1 LVGSKRMELTQEEI
15 TELTQA
21 MKTATAAPS
30 AARQVREYD
39 FTRPDKLSKVHLRVL
54 QSLLSG
60 LERHWS
66 VSLSTVLKSESVVK
80 LGNLEQAKFGA
91 YVESQSQDCVAVGLD
106 VEPFSGISIIS
117 IPLDLAVL
125 IVDRLAG
132 GIGKLGKGQRTLT
145 PVDRSILK
153 RLINKLAVDL
163 SRVWRSLTDVS
174 IKVLDVHDSVE
185 SLEFNSNEMF
195 LITRF
200 NWYISSTDYKVD
212 LVIPGSSFDSVRG
225 LITPERLLSAKS
237 KEEDNYTAG
246 ATKMLDPVSI
256 NVSVELGKARVSM
269 RDVVEIG
276 VGDVIRLDRSVD
288 NLLEIKV
295 QDKTKFY
302 GRPGMVGNQ
311 IAIQITERAQ
321 DAPQTAVEQE
331 TPEQDVDFGG

>member
-1 LVGSKRMELTQEEI
+1 
-15 TELTQA
+15 
-21 MKTATAAPS
+21 
-30 AARQVREYD
+30 
-39 FTRPDKLSKVHLRVL
+39 
-54 QSLLSG
+54 
-60 LERHWS
+60 
-66 VSLSTVLKSESVVK
+66 
-80 LGNLEQAKFGA
+80 
-91 YVESQSQDCVAVGLD
+91 
-106 VEPFSGISIIS
+106 
-117 IPLDLAVL
+117 
-125 IVDRLAG
+125 
-132 GIGKLGKGQRTLT
+132 
-145 PVDRSILK
+145 
-153 RLINKLAVDL
+153 
-163 SRVWRSLTDVS
+163 
-174 IKVLDVHDSVE
+174 
-185 SLEFNSNEMF
+185 F